1 MRNIVTSYFATGLVF
16 LALDAVWLTLAANA
30 IYRPLLGPILRDGFD
45 LGAAAAFYFIYVAGM
60 VFFAVR
66 PGLLAESP
74 FTALAHGAALGF
86 VAYATYDLTNQATLK
101 TWSTTVTLVD
111 LAWGSF
117 VTAAA
122 SGIGCFLTLRIGRM
136 LDG

>member
-74 FTALAHGAALGF
+74 FTALVHGAALGF
-86 VAYATYDLTNQATLK
+86 VAYA
-101 TWSTTVTLVD
+101 TTVTLVD